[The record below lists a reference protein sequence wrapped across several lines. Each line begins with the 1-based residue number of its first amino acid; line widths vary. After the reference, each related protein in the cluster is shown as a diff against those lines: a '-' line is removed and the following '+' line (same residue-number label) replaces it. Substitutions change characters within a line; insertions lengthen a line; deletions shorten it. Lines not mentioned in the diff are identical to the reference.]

1 AAVAF
6 EIRYRSLEQRHAAD
20 AGAEAL
26 GIRGKLVRTWPGEMA
41 RELRV
46 GRGEHVDRKIFGVAE
61 HRRAV
66 RAAREAPEHHR
77 RVERHRAEGVHRQAD
92 ALAAGAERRDQADAG
107 REAAERAAEILVV
120 EFGAYWREDFFPHIR
135 PPVSCAAGACLG
147 NSARSPA

>member
-1 AAVAF
+1 
-6 EIRYRSLEQRHAAD
+6 
-20 AGAEAL
+20 
-26 GIRGKLVRTWPGEMA
+26 MA

-92 ALAAGAERRDQADAG
+92 ALAAGAERGDQADAG

-120 EFGAYWREDFFPHIR
+120 EFRAYWREDFLPHIT
-135 PPVSCAAGACLG
+135 PPVWRFPYGAVGACPGSL
-147 NSARSPA
+147 